1 MKKITYMLGFIL
13 GAFLMFSI
21 AGCQQQSSE
30 TNEKKDGNQVSDQLY
45 YIEMAELA
53 KSDILP
59 IYEQYSEINTLSFS
73 EIQTIR
79 NNLKKCTTY
88 LFDSMPDISKKD
100 CYDFLVTHGASPSEA
115 NTILDSL
122 DERGNIILFFNSANS
137 VNNAFYVYAEK
148 Q

>member
-21 AGCQQQSSE
+21 VSCQQQSSE
-30 TNEKKDGNQVSDQLY
+30 PNEKKDGNQVSGQLY

-79 NNLKKCTTY
+79 NTLKKCTTY
-88 LFDSMPDISKKD
+88 DFDSMPDVSKKD
-100 CYDFLVTHGASPSEA
+100 CYDFLVTHGASPSET
-115 NTILDSL
+115 NTILNSL